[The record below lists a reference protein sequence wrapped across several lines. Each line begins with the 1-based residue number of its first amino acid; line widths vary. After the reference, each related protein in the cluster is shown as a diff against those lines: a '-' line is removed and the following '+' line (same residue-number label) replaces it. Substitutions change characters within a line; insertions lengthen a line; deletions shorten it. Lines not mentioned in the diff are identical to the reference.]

1 MEEKQ
6 PQPAYLASPGS
17 ILHVEKAFYSSI
29 SSAPRTLK
37 SEVTIPPRCAK
48 AFNVPATHIVRFSTP
63 SGPQVGDLNIW
74 NAQNPR
80 ERFWASRTRQLQ
92 ASHVTTYDKLWS
104 CLPYLRPMVTIIG
117 DSLSD
122 FGVSRWG
129 GRCHDLLGTRCD
141 PYVNK
146 MLTGDDYDFYCHSN
160 LVRSVIPFGLAES
173 DVHDV
178 INIFQVTGL
187 NGQGKYFMEAS
198 PAKPGDY
205 IEFFAEQDLLMAL
218 STCPGG
224 DLSKWGWGEGSAG
237 DEEDGKQSM
246 WDCCR
251 EIKVEIFEID
261 ERARYVLK
269 SWEEP
274 KRSEYKGM
282 HGMKI
287 PGGELVASV
296 NMWTAGSGVEVIK
309 ASLRDD

>member
-1 MEEKQ
+1 MEPKTNEKE
-6 PQPAYLASPGS
+6 PQPAYHASPGS
-17 ILHVEKAFYSSI
+17 ILHVDKEFYSAI
-29 SSAPRTLK
+29 ASAPRTLK
-37 SEVTIPPRCAK
+37 SRVTISARCGK

-74 NAQNPR
+74 NAHNSR

-92 ASHVTTYDKLWS
+92 ASHVTTYDRLWS
-104 CLPYLRPMVTIIG
+104 CLPYMRPMVTIIG

-146 MLTGDDYDFYCHSN
+146 MLTGDDYDFHCHSN
-160 LVRSVIPFGLAES
+160 LVRSVIPFGLGEP

-178 INIFQVTGL
+178 INLFQVTGL
-187 NGQGKYFMEAS
+187 NDQGKYFMETS

-224 DLSKWGWGEGSAG
+224 DLSKWAWGEGGA
-237 DEEDGKQSM
+237 EEESM
-246 WDCCR
+246 WSCCR

-261 ERARYVLK
+261 EAAKADVLRG
-269 SWEEP
+269 WEEP
-274 KRSEYKGM
+274 KKPDYKGV

-287 PGGELVASV
+287 PGGEIVVSI
-296 NMWTAGSGVEVIK
+296 NMWTEGAGFENSQARE
-309 ASLRDD
+309 RD

>member
-1 MEEKQ
+1 MASQVQEKE

-17 ILHVEKAFYSSI
+17 ILHVDKEFYSAVSA
-29 SSAPRTLK
+29 APRTLK
-37 SEVTIPPRCAK
+37 SKVTIPPRCAK
-48 AFNVPATHIVRFSTP
+48 AFQVPATHIVRLSTP

-74 NAQNPR
+74 NAHNSQ

-92 ASHVTTYDKLWS
+92 ASHVTTYDRLWS
-104 CLPYLRPMVTIIG
+104 CLPHLRPMVTIIG

-122 FGVSRWG
+122 FGVSKWG

-146 MLTGDDYDFYCHSN
+146 MLTGDDYDFQCHSN
-160 LVRSVIPFGLAES
+160 LVRSVLPFGLAES

-178 INIFQVTGL
+178 LNIFQVTGL
-187 NGQGKYFMEAS
+187 NSQGKYFMEAS
-198 PAKPGDY
+198 PARPGDY

-224 DLSKWGWGEGSAG
+224 DLSRWGWGEGSAG
-237 DEEDGKQSM
+237 DEGDEKQSM

-261 ERARYVLK
+261 KEAKDVLK
-269 SWEEP
+269 DWKEP
-274 KRSEYKGM
+274 KKPGYKGM
-282 HGMKI
+282 HGMKV
-287 PGGELVASV
+287 PGGELTTSIK
-296 NMWTAGSGVEVIK
+296 MWTADNGVEVDQ
-309 ASLRDD
+309 A